1 MRKSS
6 WIAGILI
13 IAILVAAAAAIAAL
27 PQSKAGIKPSKN
39 ELSQAEHYLKKLEDR
54 AERMRGQNFKMG
66 YEETEALKRIK
77 ALKEKYPDDPDVNAL
92 FQRANKAVMTSKGDF
107 VEISPDMLK
116 YRTAKASIAGL
127 FAKEAESQWQAFQKT
142 VVASGKL
149 IAKPFPPASPR
160 EENIETMKGRTVIL
174 PDFIYPEN
182 QFMEFSG
189 EYVVVGSRTRGL
201 YYVQIN
207 TPSWLGVYEAV
218 KRYRRF
224 INSDL
229 PENTPMTMI
238 GRITDITLLV
248 PEAGKK
254 KIGGAFWGWVVEP
267 QAVWIEGKT
276 FALADAS
283 LETGGRFAGE
293 ERMDE
298 IKGPLYS
305 VTTIPADV
313 TPERLLEIYAAAIK
327 EQNIKLFLDCID
339 PEQRST
345 PRAKSRVMYHWD
357 WHQIRFATL
366 YVHATVDRV
375 TSYVSK
381 GYDPNNNL
389 ENFFLTEDQK
399 TQVKKI
405 SEPTVER
412 ATVWTKAWDER
423 GRQYGSPK
431 PHALIRRDGGR
442 WYIRDF
448 AAQF

>member
-1 MRKSS
+1 MSKPKVVSV
-6 WIAGILI
+6 
-13 IAILVAAAAAIAAL
+13 ILVFALFAAVSAASSAP
-27 PQSKAGIKPSKN
+27 PQAKSNLKPTKN
-39 ELSQAEHYLKKLEDR
+39 ELTQAEHFLKKLEDK
-54 AERMRGQNFKMG
+54 AGRMRGQNFKMG

-77 ALKEKYPDDPDVNAL
+77 ALKEKYPDDPDVESF
-92 FQRANKAVMTSKGDF
+92 FQRASKAVMTSKGDF
-107 VEISPDMLK
+107 IEITPDMLK

-127 FAKEAESQWQAFQKT
+127 FAGEAEGQWQAFQKT
-142 VVASGKL
+142 IVSDNL
-149 IAKPFPPASPR
+149 IAKPFPPLSPR
-160 EENIETMKGRTVIL
+160 DESLRVMKGRTVIL
-174 PDFIYPEN
+174 PDFIFPEN

-189 EYVVVGSRTRGL
+189 EYVFVGSRTRGL

-207 TPSWLGVYEAV
+207 TPGWLGIYEAV
-218 KRYRRF
+218 KRYRRLV
-224 INSDL
+224 NSDL
-229 PENTPMTMI
+229 PENTPMTMV
-238 GRITDITLLV
+238 GRIMDIALLV

-254 KIGGAFWGWVVEP
+254 KIGGAYWGWVVEP

-305 VTTIPADV
+305 VTAVPADV

-327 EQNIKLFLDCID
+327 EQNLKLFLDCID
-339 PEQRST
+339 PDQQST

-357 WHQIRFATL
+357 WHQIRFSTL
-366 YVHATVDRV
+366 YVQATVDRV
-375 TSYVSK
+375 TTVVSK
-381 GYDPNNNL
+381 GFDPNNSL
-389 ENFFLTEDQK
+389 ENFFMTEDQK
-399 TQVKKI
+399 TQAKKI
-405 SEPTVER
+405 SEPMVER

-442 WYIRDF
+442 WYIRDY